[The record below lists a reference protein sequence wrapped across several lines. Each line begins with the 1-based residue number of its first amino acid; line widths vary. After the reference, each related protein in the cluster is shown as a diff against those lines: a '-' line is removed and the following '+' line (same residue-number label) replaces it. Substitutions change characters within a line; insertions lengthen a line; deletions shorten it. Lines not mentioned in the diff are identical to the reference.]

1 MYFFIFGF
9 SLVLEVLLY
18 RLFICVLSDSIHI
31 ISACT
36 KFAAPKHTFHF
47 GMEPENFLGRDA
59 LDRTDYHFRS
69 VRRNTLDQKMNVVAI
84 KTYLQKMN
92 LVPLLYTN
100 TKTNLLE
107 RRRNVITKYISP
119 IFDWTNKMIKQ
130 QALVMPL
137 VNVITHNHK
146 STYQDATP
154 RQSLEEFY

>member
-9 SLVLEVLLY
+9 SLVLEVLLNY
-18 RLFICVLSDSIHI
+18 LFIWVLSDSIHI
-31 ISACT
+31 ISACP
-36 KFAAPKHTFHF
+36 KFAAPKHPFYF
-47 GMEPENFLGRDA
+47 GMEPENLLGRDA

-69 VRRNTLDQKMNVVAI
+69 VRRNTLDQKMNLVAI
-84 KTYLQKMN
+84 KTYFQKMDII
-92 LVPLLYTN
+92 PLLYT
-100 TKTNLLE
+100 KTNLFE

-146 STYQDATP
+146 STYQDPTP
-154 RQSLEEFY
+154 RQSLVEFY

>member
-9 SLVLEVLLY
+9 SLVLEVFLY
-18 RLFICVLSDSIHI
+18 YLFICVLSNSIHI
-31 ISACT
+31 ISACP
-36 KFAAPKHTFHF
+36 KFTAPKQLFHF
-47 GMEPENFLGRDA
+47 GMEPEYFLGRDA
-59 LDRTDYHFRS
+59 LDRTDYIFRS

-92 LVPLLYTN
+92 LVPLLYT
-100 TKTNLLE
+100 KTNLFE
-107 RRRNVITKYISP
+107 RSRNVIAKYISP
-119 IFDWTNKMIKQ
+119 IFDGTNKMIKQ

-146 STYQDATP
+146 NTYQYATP